1 MAEYQ
6 NVCIICHKEFAAQQ
20 IRAKYCSQR
29 CRQTASR
36 KYPGIVKQNP
46 NRQKITDEQIL
57 RGIKDGLT
65 RQEIADRYG
74 VHVENLAKRMQRLG
88 VYATH
93 KKLED
98 NPGNFPKMYGECW
111 HYVPSVDQLV
121 KDKHPQFIY
130 LETQRKDQTKKHRLK
145 CRKCGSIVERSASTV
160 RQKNIIC
167 EHCAEVEQQ
176 KIDLQNERIK
186 LMRFLYALEKAKTP
200 QTCECC
206 GKIFYSQYT
215 KKYCSDKCKKK
226 QKRRCYG
233 SIRRR
238 CRKYNVYYDPSVT
251 SVKIFAR
258 DQYRCKICG
267 LMCNT
272 EDNTWNRSFG
282 PFSPTVDHIIP
293 LVKGGTHTWDNVQC
307 AHAICNSDK
316 RDLITV

>member
-1 MAEYQ
+1 MG
-6 NVCIICHKEFAAQQ
+6 NKIDGRIAANKK
-20 IRAKYCSQR
+20 RS
-29 CRQTASR
+29 
-36 KYPGIVKQNP
+36 
-46 NRQKITDEQIL
+46 KITDDQIL
-57 RGIKDGLT
+57 NDIRAGYT
-65 RQEIADRYG
+65 RQEIADRHG
-74 VHVENLAKRMQRLG
+74 VHVENLARRMKKLG
-88 VYATH
+88 VHATY
-93 KKLED
+93 KKPES
-98 NPGNFPKMYGECW
+98 NPGNFPKIYGECW
-111 HYVPSVDQLV
+111 HYIPSVNQLV

-130 LETQRKDQTKKHRLK
+130 LETQRKGCSKRHRLK
-145 CRKCGSIVERSASTV
+145 CKKCGSIIERASAAV

-206 GKIFYSQYT
+206 GKVFYSQYT
-215 KKYCSDKCKKK
+215 KKYCSDKCK
-226 QKRRCYG
+226 QKRKGNG

-272 EDNTWNRSFG
+272 EDNTWNGYFG